1 MSRKVCLLLMVL
13 CMGSSLVSAQTFS
26 QTLAS
31 LGYEKSKCVDWSD
44 STFINI
50 PLPTCAYLNFK
61 GFSSFPVLH
70 TTVRKA
76 TMEVYDGNGN
86 YFLNFVERG

>member
-1 MSRKVCLLLMVL
+1 MERSETTMSRKVCLLLMVL

-50 PLPTCAYLNFK
+50 PKPTCAYLNF
-61 GFSSFPVLH
+61 SMAHLHNPVSVL
-70 TTVRKA
+70 T
-76 TMEVYDGNGN
+76 
-86 YFLNFVERG
+86 